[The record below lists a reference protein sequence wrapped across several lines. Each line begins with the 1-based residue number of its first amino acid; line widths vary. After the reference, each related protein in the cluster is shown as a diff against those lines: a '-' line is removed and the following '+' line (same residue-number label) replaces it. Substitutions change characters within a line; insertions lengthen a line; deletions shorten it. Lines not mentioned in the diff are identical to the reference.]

1 MFTRRRFAIGAAAMT
16 SASIV
21 GWRIA
26 EARASH
32 FNTPLP
38 IPRLIDAAKQ
48 ENAVSLTIAAGR
60 HAFVEG
66 KSVKTYGYSAPI
78 LGPVIRMRRGDKIE
92 IMRMKPKRRS
102 RLIDLEDRAPTIAWM
117 N

>member
-1 MFTRRRFAIGAAAMT
+1 MLTRRRFAIGAAAMT

-26 EARASH
+26 EPRASH

-48 ENAVSLTIAAGR
+48 ENAVLLTIAAGR

-66 KSVKTYGYSAPI
+66 
-78 LGPVIRMRRGDKIE
+78 
-92 IMRMKPKRRS
+92 S
-102 RLIDLEDRAPTIAWM
+102 R
-117 N
+117 